1 MKLCILSTTAALT
14 LAVAVTG
21 CSDAPANDEVTEQV
35 DDELV
40 GATIDHQ
47 DLWSVGICASEP
59 NTDPAKGKI
68 GACVVPRTRCSGS
81 LVAPN
86 VVLTA
91 RHCVRGIEYGESNAF
106 CDATFTNKPLTASKI
121 RVTLSASVTDRKP
134 RWREVD
140 TVLAP
145 LTNNVCEGDLVL
157 LVLRETIKGVRYA
170 KVDLDR
176 NLAVEHPAA
185 VAIVG
190 RGMVTDRIDL
200 ETLEPIDED
209 DGGFKRRVLTK
220 IPFLCASDVDNTCK
234 TPDATS
240 PPSNEFKLP
249 AAFFLVGRGASHG
262 DSGSGILDDARYAA
276 KDPIIIGVTN
286 AGTFDPKTGYG
297 NATLGLRVS
306 RHKTFVTAGVAW
318 AAARGGY
325 RVPDWARFG
334 YGAE

>member
-1 MKLCILSTTAALT
+1 MNHRILSSTAALT
-14 LAVAVTG
+14 LSFVIVG
-21 CSDAPANDEVTEQV
+21 CSDAPANEEATEQV
-35 DDELV
+35 DEELV
-40 GATIDHQ
+40 GATVDHH
-47 DLWSVGICASEP
+47 DLFSVGVCASEP

-68 GACVVPRTRCSGS
+68 GACVVPHTRCSGS

-91 RHCVRGIEYGESNAF
+91 RHCVRDIAYGTSDAF
-106 CDATFTNKPLTASKI
+106 CDATFTNAPLTPSKI
-121 RVTLSASVTDRKP
+121 RVTLSDSVADRKP
-134 RWREVD
+134 RWREVE

-157 LVLRETIKGVRYA
+157 LVLRESIKGVRYA

-176 NLAVEHPAA
+176 NLAVDHPPA

-190 RGMVTDRIDL
+190 RGMVSDRIDL
-200 ETLEPIDED
+200 VTLEPIDED
-209 DGGFKRRVLTK
+209 DGGYKKRVLTK
-220 IPFLCASDVDNTCK
+220 IPFLCASDVDNACK

-240 PPSNEFKLP
+240 PPSNEFALP

-276 KDPIIIGVTN
+276 KDPVVIGVTN

-306 RHKTFVTAGVAW
+306 RHKTFITAGVAW
-318 AAARGGY
+318 AAAKGGY
-325 RVPDWARFG
+325 RVPEWARFG
-334 YGAE
+334 VGAE